1 MGIARVDVITGCD
14 PIRSLPVTLEQ
25 RSSLTSMAIAGLFI
39 ALAAIVLLA
48 PFGLLAAHAAT
59 APAFFIATIQQPAI
73 ALQLGLAL
81 LVAVAFVAVPLR
93 ALLRRSMQPRQ
104 FVISRQ
110 TVSATITGVHGT
122 QANWSEPLAAYQG
135 VAHHIRTSLSGARH
149 EIVLV
154 HAQPSKSVILHIAD
168 RIAQP
173 QIDAVAALL
182 NVAQVPARAMY
193 ERVQLPKR
201 RTELKAA

>member
-1 MGIARVDVITGCD
+1 MAIARVYVISASD

-25 RSSLTSMAIAGLFI
+25 RTSPASLAIAGVFI

-59 APAFFIATIQQPAI
+59 APTVFAAKIQQPAV

-104 FVISRQ
+104 IVISRH
-110 TVSATITGVHGT
+110 TVSATGGTHGART
-122 QANWSEPLAAYQG
+122 NWSEPPAAYQG
-135 VAHHIRTSLSGARH
+135 GAHHIRTSLSGAQH

-154 HAQPSKSVILHIAD
+154 HAQPSKSIVLQTAD

-182 NVAQVPARAMY
+182 NVAQVPARALY
-193 ERVQLPKR
+193 ERVRPER
-201 RTELKAA
+201 RTELQAA